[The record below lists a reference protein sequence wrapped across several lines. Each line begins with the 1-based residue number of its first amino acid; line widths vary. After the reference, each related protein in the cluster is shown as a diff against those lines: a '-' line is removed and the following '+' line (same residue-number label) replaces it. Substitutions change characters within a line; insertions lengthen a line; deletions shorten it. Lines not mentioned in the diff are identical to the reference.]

1 MGRVDGA
8 HSFRFMAEGNMWLLE
23 LRASG
28 IRVLADPWL
37 VDNLIFWEQP
47 WLFSGKIFIWFFA
60 SSSDLPSQ
68 FFSYLHWSCAVVCTS
83 IILTWWRIIS
93 SYQGCRK
100 QTATNYWRRSVV
112 HRRQDCAFRVL
123 QQNPKPYL
131 LTVNGAQK
139 TGLWVQGL
147 QQKWLESYQCSL
159 WRMTDYLCILCNCR
173 SLWIST
179 KGLISWRFDMGECEQ
194 CGCGLH
200 ISGSFWHH
208 VVNLKWLARK
218 LWKICSCPLK
228 IDMLLC
234 LLLLPL
240 GDMLFSLE

>member
-1 MGRVDGA
+1 M
-8 HSFRFMAEGNMWLLE
+8 
-23 LRASG
+23 
-28 IRVLADPWL
+28 
-37 VDNLIFWEQP
+37 
-47 WLFSGKIFIWFFA
+47 
-60 SSSDLPSQ
+60 
-68 FFSYLHWSCAVVCTS
+68 
-83 IILTWWRIIS
+83 
-93 SYQGCRK
+93 
-100 QTATNYWRRSVV
+100 V
-112 HRRQDCAFRVL
+112 HRRQDYGFRVL
-123 QQNPKPYL
+123 QQKR
-131 LTVNGAQK
+131 
-139 TGLWVQGL
+139 
-147 QQKWLESYQCSL
+147 LESYQCSL

-173 SLWIST
+173 SLWISK

-240 GDMLFSLE
+240 GDMLFSLDKAWTGWSLWQDGQWQECFLFSFQNRGFEGLKLTMWLMLWKGMGRSLPFAYFEAIEVVVSGLLM

>member
-1 MGRVDGA
+1 M
-8 HSFRFMAEGNMWLLE
+8 
-23 LRASG
+23 
-28 IRVLADPWL
+28 
-37 VDNLIFWEQP
+37 
-47 WLFSGKIFIWFFA
+47 
-60 SSSDLPSQ
+60 
-68 FFSYLHWSCAVVCTS
+68 
-83 IILTWWRIIS
+83 
-93 SYQGCRK
+93 
-100 QTATNYWRRSVV
+100 V
-112 HRRQDCAFRVL
+112 HRRQDYGFKVL
-123 QQNPKPYL
+123 QQKR
-131 LTVNGAQK
+131 
-139 TGLWVQGL
+139 
-147 QQKWLESYQCSL
+147 LESYQCSL

-228 IDMLLC
+228 IDMLIR

-240 GDMLFSLE
+240 SDMLFSSWLYTKLGQVEVFDRMVSGKNVFCYLFKIGGLRVWSLQCGWCCGKEWDDHCHLPTLRQLR